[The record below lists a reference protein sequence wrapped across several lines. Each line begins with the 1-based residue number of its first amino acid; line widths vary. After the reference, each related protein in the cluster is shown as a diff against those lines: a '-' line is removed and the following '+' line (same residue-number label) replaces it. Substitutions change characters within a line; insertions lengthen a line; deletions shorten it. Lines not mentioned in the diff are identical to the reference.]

1 MQIYIYVNHTYV
13 LSYEKF
19 VVARKKFYHSYL
31 TCPQLLNYAA
41 ALGSEPVS
49 GLFVYN
55 FVPQHFRSRERKV
68 HRENFRSRG
77 TFAPGKQKVQELSF
91 HGTFAPLE
99 LSLFRSECSKNF
111 CSMKLSLPWNVRS
124 TNNFR
129 AL

>member
-77 TFAPGKQKVQELSF
+77 IFILWNIRSREAKSPRTFVPWNF
-91 HGTFAPLE
+91 RTPGTFTLQE
-99 LSLFRSECSKNF
+99 RMF
-111 CSMKLSLPWNVRS
+111 
-124 TNNFR
+124 
-129 AL
+129 